1 MPGLPAIRSCE
12 VASQS
17 DFSSLSLKFSSI
29 IIIIKK
35 KIDKML
41 ALHIASVIALGNA
54 GYPGVPFL

>member
-17 DFSSLSLKFSSI
+17 DFSSLSLKFSS